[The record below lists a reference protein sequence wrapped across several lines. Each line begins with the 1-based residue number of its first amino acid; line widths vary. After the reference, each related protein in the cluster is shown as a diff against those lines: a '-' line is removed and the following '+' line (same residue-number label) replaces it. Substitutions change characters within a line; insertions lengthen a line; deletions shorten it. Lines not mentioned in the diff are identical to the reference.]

1 MKKTTV
7 VIVALLT
14 LFATAGI
21 SKTVQAQEAVAPVV
35 QEVQPIK
42 VIIVEA
48 EMPKFQN
55 RVSFNAL
62 GMLLGFGNITYERG
76 FGKRWGLEASLG
88 GMYFGFGDDS
98 IYGMNFGVA
107 GVFYFTGHAPR
118 GLRLSLGFAPGFVGA
133 SNFDSVFLFNV
144 KAMFGYNWI
153 WRNGFS
159 IGLNGGVQY
168 SYFDIPGLNSILSGV
183 WPALDFNLGYAF

>member
-1 MKKTTV
+1 MKKAAVVFVSLLALFSTAVLPTT
-7 VIVALLT
+7 A
-14 LFATAGI
+14 
-21 SKTVQAQEAVAPVV
+21 QAQEAVTPVAE
-35 QEVQPIK
+35 QAQPIR
-42 VIIVEA
+42 VVIVEP

-88 GMYFGFGDDS
+88 GMYFGFGDSS
-98 IYGMNFGVA
+98 IYGMSFGVA

-118 GLRLSLGFAPGFVGA
+118 GLRLSLGVAPGFVGA
-133 SNFDSVFLFNV
+133 SGFDSVFLFNA
-144 KAMFGYNWI
+144 KLMFGYNWI

-159 IGLNGGVQY
+159 IGLSGGVQY
-168 SYFDIPGLNSILSGV
+168 SYFDIPGLDSILSGV